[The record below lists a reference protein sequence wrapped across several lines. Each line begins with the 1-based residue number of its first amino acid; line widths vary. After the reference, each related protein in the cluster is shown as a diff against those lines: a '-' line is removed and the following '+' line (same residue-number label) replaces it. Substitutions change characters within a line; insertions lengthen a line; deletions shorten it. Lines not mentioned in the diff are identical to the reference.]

1 MELRDLQIFVAVA
14 EAGGFR
20 RASQQLGLDASAVS
34 RRVSMLEDELGVS
47 LFERN
52 RAGVRLTGAG
62 RRFLTDTRLAL
73 SHLDGAVRTAS
84 AAGYAGEG
92 MVKIGVVASV
102 SSSFPNRLIRAFKAD
117 FPNVTLD
124 IVEGSYG
131 EHLAALMERTLD
143 VAFVMDSPKPPG
155 CEVEGLWSE
164 PILAALPADDPR
176 CARGVLDIQ
185 EMAADLFIVSQAA
198 PGPHVHDFI
207 VQRLASLGFTPRINQ
222 HRVGREGLMA
232 MVGLG
237 FGLSVICG
245 SGGERD
251 LPRRDLRPAGRRSA
265 AVQRDL
271 VPGQRQSGPQALSE
285 RSEGSVS
292 EGICR
297 RRRATAN
304 ARSVAMNRSSI
315 GAMSLT
321 GSTAAPVSRAR
332 ASA

>member
-102 SSSFPNRLIRAFKAD
+102 SSSFPNRLIRTFKAD
-117 FPNVTLD
+117 FPNVALD

-143 VAFVMDSPKPPG
+143 VAFVMDLPRPPG

-176 CARGVLDIQ
+176 CARGVLDMQ
-185 EMAADLFIVSQAA
+185 DMAADLFIVSQASRRSRGLNGHGRA
-198 PGPHVHDFI
+198 RVRT
-207 VQRLASLGFTPRINQ
+207 QRHLWF
-222 HRVGREGLMA
+222 
-232 MVGLG
+232 
-237 FGLSVICG
+237 
-245 SGGERD
+245 GGERD
-251 LPRRDLRPAGRRSA
+251 LPRRDLRPIGWRSA

-271 VPGQRQSGPQALSE
+271 VPGQ
-285 RSEGSVS
+285 
-292 EGICR
+292 
-297 RRRATAN
+297 
-304 ARSVAMNRSSI
+304 
-315 GAMSLT
+315 
-321 GSTAAPVSRAR
+321 
-332 ASA
+332 